1 MSQTDLKRDKNM
13 SQTQPVIGFI
23 GLGLMGS
30 AMVSCLQNNG
40 FQLVVMANR
49 SRVAVD
55 AACARGAT
63 EVNTPKDVAAQSD
76 IIMLCMDTSES
87 VEGRMRGENGIIAGV
102 SAGKIVI
109 DFGTSL
115 PASTRQLAQE
125 VAAKDA
131 QMLDAPLGRTPQH
144 AKDGL
149 LNIMAAGDKDAFD
162 KAKAVLDVV
171 GENVF
176 YLGGSGAGHVMKL
189 LNNAMSMTGAS
200 MMAEIY
206 AVADKAGVSRQDVYD
221 VMSSG
226 PNHSGMMDM
235 VSAYALEDDATK
247 LAFAIKNGSK
257 DIGYY
262 QQMLTDS
269 GIDNTIAKGAI
280 EEMSAAIEAGM
291 GDEMVAKM
299 IDHFKAR

>member
-1 MSQTDLKRDKNM
+1 MSE
-13 SQTQPVIGFI
+13 TQPVIGFI

-30 AMVSCLQNNG
+30 AMVSCLQDNG
-40 FQLVVMANR
+40 YKLVVMANR
-49 SRVAVD
+49 SREAVD

-63 EVNTPKDVAAQSD
+63 EVTSPKEVAEASD
-76 IIMLCMDTSES
+76 IIMLCMDTSQS
-87 VEGRMRGENGIIAGV
+87 VEGRMRGNDGIIAGL
-102 SAGKIVI
+102 SSGKIVI

-125 VAAKDA
+125 VAAKGA

-149 LNIMAAGDKDAFD
+149 LNIMTAGDKEAFD
-162 KAKAVLDVV
+162 NAKPVLDVV

-206 AVADKAGVSRQDVYD
+206 AVADKAGVSRQDVYK

-235 VSAYALEDDATK
+235 VSAYALEDDPTK

-262 QQMLTDS
+262 QQMLSDS
-269 GIDNTIAKGAI
+269 GITNTIAKGAI
-280 EEMSAAIEAGM
+280 EEMSAAIENGM

-299 IDHFKAR
+299 IDHFKSR

>member
-1 MSQTDLKRDKNM
+1 MSE
-13 SQTQPVIGFI
+13 TQPVIGFI

-30 AMVSCLQNNG
+30 AMVSCLQDNG
-40 FQLVVMANR
+40 YKLVVMANR
-49 SRVAVD
+49 SREAVD

-63 EVNTPKDVAAQSD
+63 EVTSPKEVAEASD
-76 IIMLCMDTSES
+76 IIMLCMDTSQS
-87 VEGRMRGENGIIAGV
+87 VEGRMRGNDGIIAGL
-102 SAGKIVI
+102 SSGKIVI

-125 VAAKDA
+125 VAAKGA

-149 LNIMAAGDKDAFD
+149 LNIMTAGDKEAFD
-162 KAKAVLDVV
+162 NAKPVLDVV

-200 MMAEIY
+200 MMSEIY
-206 AVADKAGVSRQDVYD
+206 AVADKAGVSRQDVYN

-235 VSAYALEDDATK
+235 VSAYALENDPTK

-262 QQMLTDS
+262 QQMLSDS
-269 GIDNTIAKGAI
+269 GIINTIAKGAI
-280 EEMSAAIEAGM
+280 EEMSAAIENGM
-291 GDEMVAKM
+291 GDEMVPKM
-299 IDHFKAR
+299 IDHFKSR

>member
-1 MSQTDLKRDKNM
+1 MSE
-13 SQTQPVIGFI
+13 TQPVIGFI

-30 AMVSCLQNNG
+30 AMVSCLQDNG
-40 FQLVVMANR
+40 YKLVVMANR
-49 SRVAVD
+49 SREAVD

-63 EVNTPKDVAAQSD
+63 EVTSPKEVAEASD
-76 IIMLCMDTSES
+76 IIMLCMDTSQS
-87 VEGRMRGENGIIAGV
+87 VEGRMRGNDGIIAGL
-102 SAGKIVI
+102 SSGKIVI

-125 VAAKDA
+125 VAAKGA

-149 LNIMAAGDKDAFD
+149 LNIMTAGDKEAFNN
-162 KAKAVLDVV
+162 AKPVLDVV

-206 AVADKAGVSRQDVYD
+206 AVADKAGVSRQDVYN

-235 VSAYALEDDATK
+235 VSAYALEDDPTK

-262 QQMLTDS
+262 QQMLSDS
-269 GIDNTIAKGAI
+269 GITNTIAKGAI
-280 EEMSAAIEAGM
+280 EEMSAAIENGM

-299 IDHFKAR
+299 IDHFKSR

>member
-1 MSQTDLKRDKNM
+1 MSE
-13 SQTQPVIGFI
+13 TQPVIGFI

-30 AMVSCLQNNG
+30 AMVSCLQDNG
-40 FQLVVMANR
+40 YKLVVMANR
-49 SRVAVD
+49 SREAVD

-63 EVNTPKDVAAQSD
+63 EVTSPKEVAEASD
-76 IIMLCMDTSES
+76 IIMLCMDTSQS
-87 VEGRMRGENGIIAGV
+87 VEGRMRGNDGIIAGL
-102 SAGKIVI
+102 SSGKIVI

-125 VAAKDA
+125 VAAKGA

-149 LNIMAAGDKDAFD
+149 LNIMTAGDKEAFD
-162 KAKAVLDVV
+162 NAKPVLDVV

-206 AVADKAGVSRQDVYD
+206 AVADKAGVSRQDVYN

-235 VSAYALEDDATK
+235 VSAYALEDDPTK

-262 QQMLTDS
+262 QQMLSDS
-269 GIDNTIAKGAI
+269 GITNTIAKGAI
-280 EEMSAAIEAGM
+280 EEMSAAIENGM

-299 IDHFKAR
+299 IDHFKSR

>member
-1 MSQTDLKRDKNM
+1 MSE
-13 SQTQPVIGFI
+13 SQPVIGFI

-40 FQLVVMANR
+40 YKLVVMANR
-49 SRVAVD
+49 SREAVD

-63 EVNTPKDVAAQSD
+63 EVTSPKEVAEASD
-76 IIMLCMDTSES
+76 ITMLCMDTSQS
-87 VEGRMRGENGIIAGV
+87 VEGRMRGNDGIIAGL
-102 SAGKIVI
+102 SSGKIVI

-125 VAAKDA
+125 VAANGA

-149 LNIMAAGDKDAFD
+149 LNIMTAGDKEAFD
-162 KAKAVLDVV
+162 NAKPVLDVV

-206 AVADKAGVSRQDVYD
+206 AVADKAGVSRQDVYN

-235 VSAYALEDDATK
+235 VSAYALEDDPTK

-269 GIDNTIAKGAI
+269 GITNTIAKGAI
-280 EEMSAAIEAGM
+280 EEMSAAIENGM
-291 GDEMVAKM
+291 GDDMVAKM
-299 IDHFKAR
+299 IDHFKSR

>member
-1 MSQTDLKRDKNM
+1 MSE
-13 SQTQPVIGFI
+13 TQPVIGFI

-30 AMVSCLQNNG
+30 AMVSCLQDNG
-40 FQLVVMANR
+40 YKLVVMANR
-49 SRVAVD
+49 SREAVD

-63 EVNTPKDVAAQSD
+63 EVTSPKEVAEASD
-76 IIMLCMDTSES
+76 IIMLCMDTSQS
-87 VEGRMRGENGIIAGV
+87 VEGRMRGNDGIIAGL
-102 SAGKIVI
+102 SSGKIVI

-115 PASTRQLAQE
+115 PASTRRLAQE
-125 VAAKDA
+125 VAAKGA

-149 LNIMAAGDKDAFD
+149 LNIMTAGDKEAFD
-162 KAKAVLDVV
+162 NAKPVLDVV

-206 AVADKAGVSRQDVYD
+206 AVADKAGVSRQDVYN

-235 VSAYALEDDATK
+235 VSAYALEDDPTK

-262 QQMLTDS
+262 QQMLSDS
-269 GIDNTIAKGAI
+269 GITNTIAKGAI
-280 EEMSAAIEAGM
+280 EEMSAAIENGM

-299 IDHFKAR
+299 IDHFKSR